1 MAVAK
6 SDTENV
12 EWNGTEQ
19 NRMEQN
25 RIEYPEISHMI
36 FKGAKNIHWRKDSL
50 STNGIGKTG
59 YSQRRLKLYL
69 YLLPCAKSIQNG
81 LRTLI

>member
-1 MAVAK
+1 M
-6 SDTENV
+6 
-12 EWNGTEQ
+12 EWNRAEQNGTEQ
-19 NRMEQN
+19 NRIPRNKPYDFQ
-25 RIEYPEISHMI
+25 R
-36 FKGAKNIHWRKDSL
+36 AKNIHWRKDSL